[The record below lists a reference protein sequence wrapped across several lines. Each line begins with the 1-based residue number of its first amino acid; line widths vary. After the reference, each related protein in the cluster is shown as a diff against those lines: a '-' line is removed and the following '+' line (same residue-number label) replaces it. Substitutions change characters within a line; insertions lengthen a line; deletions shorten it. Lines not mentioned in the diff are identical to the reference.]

1 METSFID
8 NFNNTALIRE
18 ISQIQADASQ
28 PQIQEKLLMIINNFN
43 EYLNKI
49 NINNNYHYIN
59 DLIIFYNNDANK
71 DKDYTLITDKI
82 IVITASLVKLLESKL
97 KSEFINSN
105 KMLIYYFIYCL
116 NKSIIIAYSYYI
128 YITSIKN
135 YIKQCQNEENQVTLN
150 KYIEYLF
157 NIITMLN
164 FMISKDLQKKDNSTA
179 NKEQLLEITMYES
192 DINDFLSS
200 FSDDKNVEQVEQ
212 VLKII
217 YKYIC
222 INFNLKLFKKP
233 IQLISFTSIKDFAK
247 TYNGLIDKEKNSYL
261 EKLCDDFN
269 RTIISLLIEI
279 NNISLDSSKD
289 TSYITIAQYK
299 GICWYIAML
308 TCICY
313 SDFSKKLIQ
322 SKNLQSTLNPSTS
335 NDIFTNIIIY
345 IIENITS
352 KYATYDTRLT
362 DKCCLFKYFKY
373 NLIEYLRVKLEETRL
388 QKMIDYNIKEEIQT
402 PKDEHLEMSDR
413 KSVIDAFNSD
423 FIDNDEFYFTD
434 IINELICKT
443 DSHKLCF
450 NDMIKSIQIPIT
462 QDFLDKK
469 LKLNPNLLGIQD
481 TGYLIL
487 NSLYK
492 ILGIKTVFLFH
503 YKSIYYE
510 RTGYQYTSIDT
521 SPDIIFINKIANN
534 NDNFKDNILNGKRND
549 GNNFLTN
556 NSTFIQNIN
565 TEKIDSE
572 EIIEYNKNK
581 YKLDYVIYSTNR
593 HDVCSI
599 KHGCGHC
606 ICGIRYDN
614 KKYYY
619 DSKYAEKQIECTDT
633 CDITASDDNEIRIP
647 CSLIQQDWN
656 VTDTKYFTI
665 NKCFLRN
672 ADITGYNIERDF
684 ISDESMYFNKNEN
697 IICAYVKISDEEVGM
712 PGGSKNNYKSTH
724 KKVNIM
730 NDNKNIIERTIYIHN
745 NDNKNKYIKFNKKYE
760 PLSNFKYNKKNKYYY
775 KK

>member
-18 ISQIQADASQ
+18 IQDDASQ

-135 YIKQCQNEENQVTLN
+135 YIKQCQDEENQVTLN

-157 NIITMLN
+157 NIITRLN
-164 FMISKDLQKKDNSTA
+164 FVISKDLQIKDNSTA
-179 NKEQLLEITMYES
+179 NKEQLLEISMYES
-192 DINDFLSS
+192 DINKFLSS

-233 IQLISFTSIKDFAK
+233 IQLISFTSIKDFANK
-247 TYNGLIDKEKNSYL
+247 YNELIDKKKNSYL

-308 TCICY
+308 TCMCY

-322 SKNLQSTLNPSTS
+322 SKNLQSIENPSTS

-345 IIENITS
+345 IIKNITS
-352 KYATYDTRLT
+352 THARYDDNLT

-388 QKMIDYNIKEEIQT
+388 QKMIDYNINEEINT
-402 PKDEHLEMSDR
+402 PKKEHFVMSYSQ
-413 KSVIDAFNSD
+413 SVIDAFNSD

-434 IINELICKT
+434 IINELICKNN
-443 DSHKLCF
+443 SSSELCF
-450 NDMIKSIQIPIT
+450 NDIIQSIEIPIT
-462 QDFLDKK
+462 QDLLDKK
-469 LKLNPNLLGIQD
+469 LELNPNSLGIKD

-492 ILGIKTVFLFH
+492 ILGIETVFLFH

-510 RTGYQYTSIDT
+510 RTRYQYTSIAT

-534 NDNFKDNILNGKRND
+534 NKIFKDNILNGKIND
-549 GNNFLTN
+549 DIDFLTN
-556 NSTFIQNIN
+556 KSEFIKKIN

-572 EIIEYNKNK
+572 EIIEYKSIK

-593 HDVCSI
+593 HDVCSV

-633 CDITASDDNEIRIP
+633 CDITASDDNKISIP

-672 ADITGYNIERDF
+672 ADIKGYNIERDF

-697 IICAYVKISDEEVGM
+697 IICAYVKISDEEAGKIG
-712 PGGSKNNYKSTH
+712 GGSKNNYKSTH

-745 NDNKNKYIKFNKKYE
+745 NKNKYIKFNKKYE
-760 PLSNFKYNKKNKYYY
+760 PLSNFKFNKKNKYYY

>member
-1 METSFID
+1 MEKKDSFID
-8 NFNNTALIRE
+8 NFNNTALIIE
-18 ISQIQADASQ
+18 ISEIQADANQ
-28 PQIQEKLLMIINNFN
+28 PHIQEKLLMIINNFN
-43 EYLNKI
+43 EYLNII
-49 NINNNYHYIN
+49 NINNHYNYIQNLIN
-59 DLIIFYNNDANK
+59 FYNDNK

-82 IVITASLVKLLESKL
+82 IVITDNLVKLLQL
-97 KSEFINSN
+97 QLNTEFINSN

-116 NKSIIIAYSYYI
+116 NKSIIITYSYYI

-135 YIKQCQNEENQVTLN
+135 YITEEYEDVMLN
-150 KYIEYLF
+150 NFFKYIF
-157 NIITMLN
+157 NK
-164 FMISKDLQKKDNSTA
+164 ISTYNSVFLKKTSNNT
-179 NKEQLLEITMYES
+179 QFIEITK
-192 DINDFLSS
+192 DVIFINDILENENYSE
-200 FSDDKNVEQVEQ
+200 NVEQ

-222 INFNLKLFKKP
+222 IKFNFNLFKKP
-233 IQLISFTSIKDFAK
+233 IQLISFTSIKGFAIK
-247 TYNGLIDKEKNSYL
+247 YTNLDEKDREECLI
-261 EKLCDDFN
+261 KLCDIFN
-269 RTIISLLIEI
+269 KKIFLLLIEI

-289 TSYITIAQYK
+289 TSYITIAQYI

-322 SKNLQSTLNPSTS
+322 SKNLQGKANPSNS

-352 KYATYDTRLT
+352 KYATYDENLT

-373 NLIEYLRVKLEETRL
+373 NLIEYLRFKLEETRL
-388 QKMIDYNIKEEIQT
+388 EKMIYYKIEKEIKTKKQ
-402 PKDEHLEMSDR
+402 EHFEMSPR

-434 IINELICKT
+434 IINELICKN
-443 DSHKLCF
+443 DSSSELCF
-450 NDMIKSIQIPIT
+450 NDIIQSIQIPIT
-462 QDFLDKK
+462 QKTLDEK
-469 LKLNPNLLGIQD
+469 LESNPNLLGIQD

-487 NSLYK
+487 NYLYK

-503 YKSIYYE
+503 YKSKYYE
-510 RTGYQYTSIDT
+510 RTRYQHKLTDKL
-521 SPDIIFINKIANN
+521 PDIIFINKIANN
-534 NDNFKDNILNGKRND
+534 NKNFEENILNGKIND
-549 GNNFLTN
+549 EIDFLTY
-556 NSTFIQNIN
+556 NSEFIQKIN
-565 TEKIDSE
+565 KEKIDSE
-572 EIIEYNKNK
+572 EIIDYEGIK
-581 YKLDYVIYSTNR
+581 YKLDYVIYSTNH

-606 ICGIRYDN
+606 ICGIRYNN

-619 DSKYAEKQIECTDT
+619 DSKYAEKQIECNDVCDT
-633 CDITASDDNEIRIP
+633 IASDDNEISIP

-697 IICAYVKISDEEVGM
+697 IICAYVKVSDEEAGM
-712 PGGSKNNYKSTH
+712 TGGSKNNYKSIH

-730 NDNKNIIERTIYIHN
+730 NKNKTIIERTIYIDN
-745 NDNKNKYIKFNKKYE
+745 NNNKNIKFNKKYE
-760 PLSNFKYNKKNKYYY
+760 PLSNFKFNKKNKYYY